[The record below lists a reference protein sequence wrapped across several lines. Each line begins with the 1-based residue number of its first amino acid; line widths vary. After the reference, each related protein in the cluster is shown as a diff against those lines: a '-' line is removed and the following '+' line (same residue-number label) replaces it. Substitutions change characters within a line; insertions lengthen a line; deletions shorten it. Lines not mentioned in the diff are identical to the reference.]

1 MQVTFDLNDAASARD
16 ACAAISR
23 LFNLSGGQPAA
34 ARTTRAAPANPAAL
48 AGYNTLAAA
57 AGAAAILDRDAAAAA
72 AILTEDPVAPAP
84 ESAPEPEPEPALN
97 PPAAPNSPADA
108 ESIKQDALVK
118 LRPLCVKAGAAWLKR
133 EVLDPAK
140 VDRLSLLSAEQA
152 VAAVEAAE
160 ILVASL

>member
-57 AGAAAILDRDAAAAA
+57 AGAAAISDRDAAP
-72 AILTEDPVAPAP
+72 LP
-84 ESAPEPEPEPALN
+84 EPEPEPEPEPALN
-97 PPAAPNSPADA
+97 PPAAPNPPADA

-140 VDRLSLLSAEQA
+140 VDRLSLLTAEQA